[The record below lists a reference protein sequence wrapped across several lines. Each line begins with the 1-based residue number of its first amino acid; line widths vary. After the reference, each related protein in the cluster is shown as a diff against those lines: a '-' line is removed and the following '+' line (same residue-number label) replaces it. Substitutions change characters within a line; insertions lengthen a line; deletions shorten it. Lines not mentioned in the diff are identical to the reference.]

1 MLKLV
6 VVLYNFVFTACSSVK
21 YFWQDGKEF
30 YFFTITSG
38 PVMKILLMG
47 KWKGQESERPRIPI
61 KVLSSAGTW

>member
-21 YFWQDGKEF
+21 YFGQDGKNSS
-30 YFFTITSG
+30 FTITSG

-47 KWKGQESERPRIPI
+47 KWKGHESERPRIPI
-61 KVLSSAGTW
+61 KVLGSAGTW